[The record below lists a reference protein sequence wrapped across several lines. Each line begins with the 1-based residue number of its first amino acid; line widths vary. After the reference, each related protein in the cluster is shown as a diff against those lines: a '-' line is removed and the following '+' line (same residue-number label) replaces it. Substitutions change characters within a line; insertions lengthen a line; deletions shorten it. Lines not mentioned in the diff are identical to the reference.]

1 MDPPHLMRGAWRP
14 APAGLPQDGSRGRA
28 ASAPA
33 EPGPANA
40 DKGEA
45 PPAPPPRGSRRPRVA
60 HALLIFMPHAS
71 LTAEDPNGQQSL
83 RAARVAPPRARF
95 AKTKTALKST

>member
-28 ASAPA
+28 APAPA

-45 PPAPPPRGSRRPRVA
+45 PPAPPPAG
-60 HALLIFMPHAS
+60 F
-71 LTAEDPNGQQSL
+71 T
-83 RAARVAPPRARF
+83 PPSCRARIAYF
-95 AKTKTALKST
+95 HATCITDSGGPERPAITQSGPGRPAQGALR